1 MRISIVELY
10 KFEKF
15 CNYNM
20 NSGSVKKSTILNAD
34 LERVWSKISKIT
46 KLDWVQGQK
55 STKFLG
61 EKKSGIGAKRLIS
74 FEDGTDVE
82 EHIVG
87 WKPKE
92 YFSYIAVSGLPL
104 DGYHATISIEKNKLK
119 SVKITWESYFASK
132 SNKNEFEEFI
142 VFLSNFYTQSLKNLK
157 KRF

>member
-1 MRISIVELY
+1 
-10 KFEKF
+10 
-15 CNYNM
+15 M
-20 NSGSVKKSTILNAD
+20 NSGSVKKSVIIDSD

-46 KLDWVQGQK
+46 KLDWLEGQK

-61 EKKSGIGAKRLIS
+61 EKKSGLGAKRLIS

-87 WKPKE
+87 WRRRE

-104 DGYHATISIEKNKLK
+104 DAYHATISIEKNKLK

-132 SNKNEFEEFI
+132 STKNEFEEF
-142 VFLSNFYTQSLKNLK
+142 VEFLSNFYSKSLKNLK
-157 KRF
+157 KEF